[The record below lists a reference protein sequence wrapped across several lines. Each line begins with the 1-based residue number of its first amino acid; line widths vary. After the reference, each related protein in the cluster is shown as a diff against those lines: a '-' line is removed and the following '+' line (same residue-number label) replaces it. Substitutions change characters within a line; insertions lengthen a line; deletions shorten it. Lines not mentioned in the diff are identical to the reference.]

1 MTNLLIY
8 PSSRIFPNPPMTSSD
23 RMTPLEFRASM
34 GLASIF
40 GLRMLGMFVILPVFA
55 LYAESLP
62 GGASH
67 TLVGIALGAY
77 GLTQAILQIPL
88 GWLSDRIG
96 RKPTI
101 YAGLVLFAIGSFV
114 AASAHDIYVIIGG
127 RVLQGSGA
135 ISAAVIA
142 MTADLTREEH
152 RTKAMALIGS
162 TIGLSFALS
171 LVAGPLLFHLIG
183 VPGIFAMTG
192 VLALSAIIVV
202 YAVIPNPQHSYAT
215 SGDAQ
220 SGKLLAVIRDGQLL
234 RLNFGIFSLHAVLM
248 ALFIVVP
255 FALRNAG
262 LKVEQHWLMY
272 LPVMVCS
279 FILLLPA
286 IVFAEKKAKLKQVF
300 CAAVVLMLATQVLL
314 PWLLGTLWEIFI
326 ALLAFFTAF
335 NILEASLPSLI
346 SKLAPPGA
354 KGTAIGVYSSVQFL
368 GAFVGA
374 AVSGYLSQHYGARA
388 VFTFGVVL
396 IAVWLIPALTM
407 KVPVAVATKIYP
419 IPEMDSRRA
428 SGLSQQLAS
437 VPGVQEALVIA
448 AEGVAYLKVDSKIF
462 DEQNVIKLIAGEV

>member
-8 PSSRIFPNPPMTSSD
+8 LSSRIFPNPPMAFSD
-23 RMTPLEFRASM
+23 RMTPLELRASL

-55 LYAESLP
+55 VYAESLP
-62 GGASH
+62 GGVSH

-77 GLTQAILQIPL
+77 GLTQAILQIPF
-88 GWLSDRIG
+88 GWVSDRIG

-114 AASAHDIYVIIGG
+114 AASAQDIYVIIGG

-171 LVAGPLLFHLIG
+171 LVLGPLLFHLMG

-192 VLALSAIIVV
+192 VLALSAMIVV
-202 YAVIPNPQHSYAT
+202 YAVIPNPQHSYSA
-215 SGDAQ
+215 GDAQ
-220 SGKLLAVIRDGQLL
+220 SSRLLAVIREGQLL

-262 LKVEQHWLMY
+262 LRVERHWLMY
-272 LPVMVCS
+272 LPVMLGS
-279 FILLLPA
+279 FVLLLPA
-286 IVFAEKKAKLKQVF
+286 VLFAEKKAKLKQVF
-300 CAAVVLMLATQVLL
+300 CAAVVLMLATEVLL
-314 PWLLGTLWEIFI
+314 PWLLGSLWEIFI

-346 SKLAPPGA
+346 SKFAPPGA
-354 KGTAIGVYSSVQFL
+354 KGTAIGVYSSIQFL

-374 AVSGYLSQHYGARA
+374 AVSGYLSQHYGTKA
-388 VFTFGVVL
+388 VFIFGVVL
-396 IAVWLIPALTM
+396 MAIWLIPAFTM
-407 KVPVAVATKIYP
+407 KLPIAAETKIYP
-419 IPEMDSRRA
+419 IPVMDSRRA
-428 SGLSQQLAS
+428 SGLSQRLAS

-448 AEGVAYLKVDSKIF
+448 AEGVAYIKVDSSVF
-462 DEQNVIKLIAGEV
+462 DEQNVIRLIAGEV

>member
-1 MTNLLIY
+1 M
-8 PSSRIFPNPPMTSSD
+8 SFSD
-23 RMTPLEFRASM
+23 RMTPLELRASA

-55 LYAESLP
+55 VYAESLP
-62 GGASH
+62 GGVSH

-77 GLTQAILQIPL
+77 GLTQAILQIPF

-101 YAGLVLFAIGSFV
+101 YAGLLLFAIGSFV
-114 AASAHDIYVIIGG
+114 AAAAQDIYLIIGG

-162 TIGLSFALS
+162 TIGFSFALS
-171 LVAGPLLFHLIG
+171 LILGPLLFHLIG
-183 VPGIFAMTG
+183 VPGIFALTG
-192 VLALSAIIVV
+192 VLALSAIAVV
-202 YAVIPNPQHSYAT
+202 FAVIPNPQHSYSSA
-215 SGDAQ
+215 GDAQ
-220 SGKLLAVIRDGQLL
+220 SSRLLAVMRDGQLM

-262 LKVEQHWLMY
+262 LRVERHWLMY
-272 LPVMVCS
+272 LPVMLCS
-279 FILLLPA
+279 FIMLLPA

-300 CAAVVLMLATQVLL
+300 CAAVVLMLATEVLL
-314 PWLLGTLWEIFI
+314 PWLLGSLWEIFI
-326 ALLAFFTAF
+326 GLLAFFTAF

-346 SKLAPPGA
+346 SKFAPPGA
-354 KGTAIGVYSSVQFL
+354 KGTAIGVYSSIQFF

-374 AVSGYLSQHYGARA
+374 VASGYLSQHYGTQA
-388 VFTFGVVL
+388 VFIFGVVL
-396 IAVWLIPALTM
+396 IAIWLIPAFTM
-407 KVPVAVATKIYP
+407 KVPVAAETKIYP
-419 IPEMDSRRA
+419 IPAMDKRRA
-428 SGLSQQLAS
+428 SGLSQRLAS

-448 AEGVAYLKVDSKIF
+448 AEGVAYVKVDSSVF
-462 DEQNVIKLIAGEV
+462 DEQNVIRLIAGEA